1 MTAAEIAV
9 RAMRQADLPQI
20 ARLYNRD
27 HAERTASIVRDRA
40 WSGFPMGSDFEID
53 TDTKVVLDKRGK
65 VCGYIVCD
73 TGDERCRTAEIGG
86 QGDAVFSTI
95 LHYLAQRAVQ
105 MRREA
110 ISLSI
115 AVDPPLRPL
124 LPPIGPPRTD
134 PLSAQPWT
142 DGAHYQLVTFLR
154 QDPAS
159 ARRTLGQ
166 QDGDRTLALRADI
179 GTCALNGKHGR
190 LTTSDSAAKGTLS
203 VHVEQDALMLL
214 AMGYQ
219 TAHDLHTQG
228 KLNADKA
235 TMALLSRLFPLQT
248 AHSSWPDRF

>member
-1 MTAAEIAV
+1 MTAVEIAV

-40 WSGFPMGSDFEID
+40 GSGFPMGSDFEID

-86 QGDAVFSTI
+86 HGDAVFSTI

-115 AVDPPLRPL
+115 ALDPPLRPL

-154 QDPAS
+154 KILPVLAERWVSKTAIGPWRCGRIS
-159 ARRTLGQ
+159 A
-166 QDGDRTLALRADI
+166 LA
-179 GTCALNGKHGR
+179 H
-190 LTTSDSAAKGTLS
+190 LTGN
-203 VHVEQDALMLL
+203 
-214 AMGYQ
+214 
-219 TAHDLHTQG
+219 TAGSQLVTPRQ
-228 KLNADKA
+228 KA
-235 TMALLSRLFPLQT
+235 R
-248 AHSSWPDRF
+248 